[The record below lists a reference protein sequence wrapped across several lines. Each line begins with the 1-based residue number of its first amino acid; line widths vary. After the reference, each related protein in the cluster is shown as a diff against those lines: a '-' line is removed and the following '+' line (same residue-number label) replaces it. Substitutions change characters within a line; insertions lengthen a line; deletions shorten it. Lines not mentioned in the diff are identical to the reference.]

1 MAQQPAEDG
10 GNGFEP
16 KILVF
21 ACNWCSYAGADLAG
35 VSRLQMPPNSR
46 VIRVMCSARVRPEF
60 IIAALSKGLDGVLVL
75 GCHPGDCHYSE
86 GNYFTRRRGLL
97 LSKLL
102 EYVGIEPERFQVR
115 WVSASEGA
123 KFAQTVEQVT
133 QQIKALGPNR
143 RRSEVRLGLREG
155 T

>member
-1 MAQQPAEDG
+1 MALESDDQG
-10 GNGFEP
+10 GDGFEP

-21 ACNWCSYAGADLAG
+21 ACNWCSYAGADLAV
-35 VSRLQMPPNSR
+35 VSRLQMPANCR

-60 IIAALSKGLDGVLVL
+60 VVTALSKGLDGVLVL

-97 LSKLL
+97 LKKLL

-123 KFAQTVEQVT
+123 KFADTVEQVT
-133 QQIKALGPNR
+133 KQIKDLGPR
-143 RRSEVRLGLREG
+143 RPQRTTQPTEPGER
-155 T
+155 